1 MDSTWIAIILAVLA
15 IALAA
20 FCIYKIYT
28 GTFAQSQVEG
38 LDEIADNASAA
49 VVRSA
54 TNASNVALINQQLGN
69 VDEATSGFTSL
80 AGAEVTPSF
89 PLQLG

>member
-1 MDSTWIAIILAVLA
+1 MSSAWISIILAVLA

-28 GTFAQSQVEG
+28 GTFPQDRVEG
-38 LDEIADNASAA
+38 LDAIKADASNA

-54 TNASNVALINQQLGN
+54 ANSSNIALINQQLG
-69 VDEATSGFTSL
+69 VVSEATDNFT
-80 AGAEVTPSF
+80 AVANDPVEPPF
-89 PLQLG
+89 PLSLG

>member
-1 MDSTWIAIILAVLA
+1 MDSKWIAIILAVLA

-38 LDEIADNASAA
+38 LDEVANNASVALVKSTA
-49 VVRSA
+49 
-54 TNASNVALINQQLGN
+54 NASNINLINEQLGAI
-69 VDEATSGFTSL
+69 DEATSGYTSL
-80 AGAEVTPSF
+80 ASSAVEPSF
-89 PLQLG
+89 PLVLG